1 MIKLTHILSTFL
13 VSLLVVFVI
22 YIEVSNKLKIKIVE
36 ILKVFGSI
44 ISLLSLFLV
53 TYNNY
58 INNKNNRI
66 TTIGNFRN
74 HFSTNMENI
83 IDILNADNVKQLRNE
98 IIYEIQE
105 NKLEDTQIN
114 EKEFLAI
121 FKILIIMDN
130 LYLRLLQE
138 EELFD
143 RQFDFNTYYKL
154 LIKIINSNKILYLW
168 NQEKH
173 IFHKEFIT
181 YVDNEIKN
189 MKNK

>member
-1 MIKLTHILSTFL
+1 MIKLTHILTGFL
-13 VSLLVVFVI
+13 VTLIVVFVI
-22 YIEVSNKLKIKIVE
+22 YITVSNKLKIKIVE

-58 INNKNNRI
+58 ITNKNNRI
-66 TTIGNFRN
+66 TTIGNFHN

-83 IDILNADNVKQLRNE
+83 IDILNDDNIKELKNE
-98 IIYEIQE
+98 IIYGIQE
-105 NKLEDTQIN
+105 NKLEETQIN

-138 EELFD
+138 QELFN
-143 RQFDFNTYYKL
+143 RQYDFNTYYKL
-154 LIKIINSNKILYLW
+154 LIKIFNSNKILYLW
-168 NQEKH
+168 SQEKH
-173 IFHKEFIT
+173 IFHKEFIIF
-181 YVDNEIKN
+181 VESEIKN
-189 MKNK
+189 IKK

>member
-1 MIKLTHILSTFL
+1 MIKLTHILTGFL
-13 VSLLVVFVI
+13 VTLIVVFVI
-22 YIEVSNKLKIKIVE
+22 YITVSNKLKIKIVE

-58 INNKNNRI
+58 ISNKNNRI
-66 TTIGNFRN
+66 NSIGNFHN
-74 HFSTNMENI
+74 NFSNNMENI
-83 IDILNADNVKQLRNE
+83 IDILNDDNIKELKNE
-98 IIYEIQE
+98 IIYGIQE
-105 NKLEDTQIN
+105 NKLEETQIN

-130 LYLRLLQE
+130 LYLRLIQE
-138 EELFD
+138 QELFD
-143 RQFDFNTYYKL
+143 RQYDSNTYYKL

-168 NQEKH
+168 NQEKY
-173 IFHKEFIT
+173 IFHKEFIIF
-181 YVDNEIKN
+181 VESKIKS

>member
-1 MIKLTHILSTFL
+1 MIKLTYLLTGFL
-13 VSLLVVFVI
+13 VSLIVIFVI
-22 YIEVSNKLKIKIVE
+22 YITVSNKLKIKIVE

-58 INNKNNRI
+58 ITNKNNII
-66 TTIGNFRN
+66 TTIGNFHN
-74 HFSTNMENI
+74 HFSNNMENI
-83 IDILNADNVKQLRNE
+83 IDILDNDDVKQLKNE
-98 IIYEIQE
+98 IIYGIQE
-105 NKLEDTQIN
+105 NKLKETQIN

-138 EELFD
+138 QELFD
-143 RQFDFNTYYKL
+143 KQYDFNTYYKL
-154 LIKIINSNKILYLW
+154 LIKIFNSNKILYLW

-173 IFHKEFIT
+173 IFHKEFIIF
-181 YVDNEIKN
+181 VENEIKN
-189 MKNK
+189 K

>member
-1 MIKLTHILSTFL
+1 MINLIHILSAFL
-13 VSLLVVFVI
+13 ISLIIIFLI

-58 INNKNNRI
+58 ITNKNNRI

-74 HFSTNMENI
+74 HFSNNMENI
-83 IDILNADNVKQLRNE
+83 IDILNHDDIKQLKNE
-98 IIYEIQE
+98 IIYGIQE
-105 NKLEDTQIN
+105 NKLEETQIN

-130 LYLRLLQE
+130 LYLRLLE
-138 EELFD
+138 EQELFD
-143 RQFDFNTYYKL
+143 RQYDLNTYYKL
-154 LIKIINSNKILYLW
+154 LIKIVNSNKILHLW

-173 IFHKEFIT
+173 IFHKEFIIFVET
-181 YVDNEIKN
+181 EIKN
-189 MKNK
+189 EK